1 MGKLVIIFIITVLLG
16 GAMTIYMAYDI
27 GYERAVK
34 NITKEEAEKVEPE
47 ITPPNFSYVQ
57 EELAVEPPHTASLI
71 SSVILSSRKLK
82 QADTVVLSAISLG
95 KPRAKFET
103 TKIDF
108 FETEKNKWLAVFGI
122 DAKALPG
129 SKNILVE
136 FSDGVIVS
144 KEFIVNKRIWPITE
158 LKVTKEL
165 AEKGYSAET
174 ITQGIIQNENVLIRE
189 AITTYRDAPYFSGSF
204 VSPLENINIVGAYGN
219 IRRSGSEEIQHLGVD
234 LDAAEGTKAL
244 AINDGV
250 VVFSRDDLINYGK
263 TLIIDHGLG
272 IFSLYLHLS
281 EIKAV
286 PGQLVKAGE
295 AVALTGNT
303 GYSIEPHL
311 HFSMKVNNASID
323 PLKFIDTF
331 NRVFE
336 ELRNGN

>member
-1 MGKLVIIFIITVLLG
+1 MGKLVITFIITIFLG
-16 GAMTIYMAYDI
+16 GAMAVYIAYDI
-27 GYERAVK
+27 GYEQAVK
-34 NITKEEAEKVEPE
+34 NIAKEKTEKIKPE
-47 ITPPNFSYVQ
+47 ITPPNFSYIQ

-71 SSVILSSRKLK
+71 SSVILSSRELK

-136 FSDGVIVS
+136 FPNGAIVS
-144 KEFIVNKRIWPITE
+144 KEFIVNKHIWPVTE
-158 LKVTKEL
+158 FTITKEL
-165 AEKGYSAET
+165 AEKGYSTET
-174 ITQGIIQNENVLIRE
+174 ITQGIILNENVLIRE
-189 AITTYRDAPYFSGSF
+189 VTAAYRDAPYFSGPF
-204 VSPLENINIVGAYGN
+204 VRPLENINIVGVYGN
-219 IRRSGSEEIQHLGVD
+219 IRKSGLKEIQHLGVD
-234 LDAAEGTKAL
+234 LDAAKSTEAF

-250 VVFSRDDLINYGK
+250 VVLSRDDLINYGK

-286 PGQLVKAGE
+286 PGQFVKAGE
-295 AVALTGNT
+295 IVALSGNT

-331 NRVFE
+331 NRAFD
-336 ELRNGN
+336 